1 MMTFPFQVEC
11 NIGFNQKKLI
21 EFCKQRDIQITAYCP
36 LGQPNPSKKDPPFL
50 FDDRIKAMGAKYNKS
65 AAQVALRYLVRY
77 ITYFISY
84 ANIVLTYFH
93 FRFKLARSLYLNRLR
108 STESSRISTFSIL
121 S

>member
-1 MMTFPFQVEC
+1 MTFPFQVEC

-77 ITYFISY
+77 IKF
-84 ANIVLTYFH
+84 LLCH
-93 FRFKLARSLYLNRLR
+93 M
-108 STESSRISTFSIL
+108 SI
-121 S
+121 